1 MADHWYP
8 ADLQLRARVDEYL
21 SWQHMNIRSNGSKAF
36 LLRVRPASPTP
47 PRPRKVDFPSW
58 SSLSG
63 ANLPS
68 GALPGLVNVCERGP
82 DAALKVETKVSG
94 DQLIN
99 ADLIWSVFIR
109 SSFSAGEEHTKIQ
122 ESCHCASLCLLTS
135 LKPVSA
141 DQVLFPLMM
150 GSEAPQD
157 KMDAAI
163 EDLKQALSLL
173 EKQFLQD
180 KAFIVGNQISLADLV
195 AIVEIMQV
203 KVAKEK
209 RQKHENC

>member
-47 PRPRKVDFPSW
+47 SCLKKVDFPSW

-63 ANLPS
+63 ANLQIE
-68 GALPGLVNVCERGP
+68 ALPGLVNMWERGP

-99 ADLIWSVFIR
+99 ADLIWNVFIPDQFLCWGGTHKNTELSMCFFVFANVTETCLCR
-109 SSFSAGEEHTKIQ
+109 SG
-122 ESCHCASLCLLTS
+122 C
-135 LKPVSA
+135 VSA
-141 DQVLFPLMM
+141 HDGL
-150 GSEAPQD
+150 
-157 KMDAAI
+157 
-163 EDLKQALSLL
+163 
-173 EKQFLQD
+173 
-180 KAFIVGNQISLADLV
+180 
-195 AIVEIMQV
+195 
-203 KVAKEK
+203 
-209 RQKHENC
+209 